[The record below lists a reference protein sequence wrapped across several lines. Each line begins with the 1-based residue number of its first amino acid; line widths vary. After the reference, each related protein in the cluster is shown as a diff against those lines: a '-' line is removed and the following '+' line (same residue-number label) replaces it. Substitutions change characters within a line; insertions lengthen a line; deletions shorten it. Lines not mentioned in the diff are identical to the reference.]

1 MSTKNTIEDIRFAEQ
16 YVEYLSR
23 HGKTAM
29 VRARAKVLLA
39 TIAILRAS
47 NVTWREDLL
56 AELDRQNVSRE
67 VEDLFPLPDTDTD
80 SLFGAFIENVT
91 NPKGTKE

>member
-1 MSTKNTIEDIRFAEQ
+1 MSTKNTIQDIQFAEQ

-23 HGKTAM
+23 HGKSAII
-29 VRARAKVLLA
+29 RARAKVLLA
-39 TIAILRAS
+39 TISVLRAS

-56 AELDRQNVSRE
+56 AEMDRQNISRE

-80 SLFGAFIENVT
+80 SLFGAFIESVT
-91 NPKGTKE
+91 NAKGSKS